1 MGIIGIVPS
10 SEIAKS
16 KGHRLDA
23 EFYLNKKIR
32 CNLCGQEFAKFDINI
47 DARKEKHEAKHLR
60 YKGLPS
66 QRDGHQTQNS
76 SAKGKVVW
84 EEIEN

>member
-10 SEIAKS
+10 SE
-16 KGHRLDA
+16 LDVKNLSA

-32 CNLCGQEFAKFDINI
+32 CSICQQEFNKYDINI
-47 DARKEKHEAKHLR
+47 DQRKEKHEAKHLR

-84 EEIEN
+84 EDVK